1 VAYIVAAVARAREP
15 RDADRIV
22 ILTDALCDTFNSET
36 VIILGRSESMVKVL
50 QYVYASEC
58 LIGVQ

>member
-36 VIILGRSESMVKVL
+36 VIILGQGESMVKV
-50 QYVYASEC
+50 
-58 LIGVQ
+58 